1 MFYKGLGMTGI
12 ATGCESD
19 SIQIVGGSM
28 AGQNNSAHASQEVYV
43 RWAPGHMTLDLQG

>member
-19 SIQIVGGSM
+19 SVQMAGGSM
-28 AGQNNSAHASQEVYV
+28 AEKNNSTHASQEVCQMGS
-43 RWAPGHMTLDLQG
+43 RSHDS